1 MKSFRDIRE
10 RNRDRETEQ
19 ERENTKERELCVDI
33 KKHKL

>member
-19 ERENTKERELCVDI
+19 ERENTKERELCVYI
-33 KKHKL
+33 KKRKL

>member
-33 KKHKL
+33 KKRKL

>member
-19 ERENTKERELCVDI
+19 ERENTKLFVDI
-33 KKHKL
+33 KKPKL